1 MQAASR
7 VFVIALAAGALS
19 LFGTG
24 CENSQKTSTEHPQGE
39 HPSNGEHPQGEH
51 PQGEHP
57 AGEHPGG

>member
-24 CENSQKTSTEHPQGE
+24 CENSQKTSTEHPAA
-39 HPSNGEHPQGEH
+39 EHPQGEH